1 MFVYFLLLSFLCV
14 LAILIGLI
22 KPSLVVRW
30 GKTRTRGS
38 VLLQYGLTAI
48 LFFVLFVFFVPETSQ
63 DHQSITTNQPLQN
76 QKAVNPKSLEPIN
89 KPSSEVAP
97 QKQKEVKEE
106 PILEEIQYL
115 DKDVDILINEFGQPI
130 NKYMYE
136 GGRVY
141 EFAGIEHFSFFLD
154 ERNRVSKVS
163 VRNPNSSIFG
173 VRINMKQSDIRNKLT
188 TFIQEGKDEESG
200 SWISDYLVNDQY
212 LISFYSD
219 APNSSVR
226 AALLSTDL
234 ESILAEQA
242 KNLASQTLDGE
253 GSAEQSKTKIVGKWR
268 SVVTGSTLR
277 FDDKQIYNSSTI
289 DSSGNYR
296 IEYEILPENKLRIKE
311 FFPNSFQPK
320 YDSVQDYYFYNNG
333 KILQIVYSSRDYA
346 TEVYYKVID
355 H

>member
-163 VRNPNSSIFG
+163 VRNPNSNIFG
-173 VRINMKQSDIRNKLT
+173 VKVNMKQNDIRNKLT
-188 TFIQEGKDEESG
+188 TFIQEGKDEQSG
-200 SWISDYLVNDQY
+200 SWISDYLVEDNY
-212 LISFYSD
+212 VISFHSD
-219 APNSSVR
+219 EPNSPVR
-226 AALLSTDL
+226 AALISTDL
-234 ESILAEQA
+234 ENLLAEQA
-242 KNLASQTLDGE
+242 QNLSHQIVDQEKGI
-253 GSAEQSKTKIVGKWR
+253 EQSKEKFIGKWK
-268 SVVTGSTLR
+268 SVVTGSILE
-277 FDDKQIYNSSTI
+277 FDDKQIQNPSTR

-296 IEYEILPENKLRIKE
+296 IEYEIMPENKIRIKE
-311 FFPNSFQPK
+311 FFPNNWEPK

-346 TEVYYKVID
+346 IEVYYKVGD